1 MLRFTD
7 VTYSYPFSDKQA
19 VEQISL
25 HAEAGQ
31 ALLCTGSSGCGKSTL
46 IRLANG
52 LAPHYF
58 QGDLK
63 GQVVVAGTDNA
74 DRPIHAIGHDLGTL
88 FQDPEQQFFALNV
101 TDELAF
107 AHEWRNTPPNL
118 IKERIMAAAQQFG
131 LLELLE
137 SSIHELSEGQKQK
150 IALAGI
156 MSLGPK
162 LLILDEP
169 SANLDPEATRELAL
183 MLADLKKSGVT
194 LLIVDHRLYW
204 LRDLIDQVLVM
215 ENGRIVKQIPFAELD
230 DDALRE
236 RYGLRNTSVHDRRGQ
251 LACVTSHSGAISISG
266 LTFAY
271 QGKAPLFTDFSVALP
286 KGMVI
291 GIIGTNGVGK
301 TTFARLITG
310 LLPMKCGNISIDGKP
325 VTPKELM
332 HRSSIV
338 LQNTDHQLHMHTV
351 RKELEAVTHH
361 HADRADTVAVAAIM
375 QEFNIAHLADRHPQS
390 LSGGEKQRLVIAC
403 AVIRQPD
410 ILILD
415 EPTSGLDGA
424 NMAVIAE
431 TITRFARR
439 GACVLVISHDLE
451 LLERVCTCRMEL
463 CSTGLKTDNT
473 KELNHEQPN
482 N

>member
-1 MLRFTD
+1 MLKFTD
-7 VTYSYPFSDKQA
+7 VTYTYPFADKQA
-19 VEQISL
+19 VNQISL
-25 HAEAGQ
+25 QADAGQ
-31 ALLCTGSSGCGKSTL
+31 AILCTGSSGCGKSTL

-52 LAPHYF
+52 LAPHFF
-58 QGDLK
+58 QGTLT
-63 GQVVVAGTDNA
+63 GNVVVAGTDNT

-107 AHEWRNTPPNL
+107 AHEWRNTPPSL
-118 IKERIMAAAQQFG
+118 IRQRIMTAAQQFG
-131 LLELLE
+131 LQDLLE

-150 IALAGI
+150 VALAGI
-156 MSLGPK
+156 MSLAPHI
-162 LLILDEP
+162 LILDEP

-183 MLADLKKSGVT
+183 LLGELKRSGIT

-215 ENGRIVKQIPFAELD
+215 EDGRIVEQIPFQQLD
-230 DDALRE
+230 DDTLRA
-236 RYGLRNTSVHDRRGQ
+236 RYGLRNTTVHDHRNQ
-251 LACVTSHSGAISISG
+251 LSCVTSHAGAISISG

-291 GIIGTNGVGK
+291 GIIGDNGVGK

-310 LLPMKCGNISIDGKP
+310 LLPMKSGTICFDGKP

-351 RKELEAVTHH
+351 RKELEAVTQR
-361 HADRADTVAVAAIM
+361 HADRADAAAVEAIM
-375 QEFNIAHLADRHPQS
+375 QEFNIYHLAERHPQS

-424 NMAVIAE
+424 NMAVIAT
-431 TITRFARR
+431 TITRFAQQ

-463 CSTGLKTDNT
+463 RSTGLKTEN
-473 KELNHEQPN
+473 
-482 N
+482 

>member
-1 MLRFTD
+1 MLKFTD
-7 VTYSYPFSDKQA
+7 VTYRYPFSEKSA

-25 HAEAGQ
+25 NAEAGQ
-31 ALLCTGSSGCGKSTL
+31 AILCTGSSGCGKSTL

-58 QGDLK
+58 HGNLT
-63 GQVVVAGTDNA
+63 GTVSVAGINNS

-107 AHEWRNTPPNL
+107 AHEWRNTPPDV
-118 IKERIMAAAQQFG
+118 IKERIMASADSFG
-131 LLELLE
+131 LHDLLE

-156 MSLGPK
+156 MSLAPK
-162 LLILDEP
+162 VLILDEP
-169 SANLDPEATRELAL
+169 SANLDPKATRELGL
-183 MLADLKKSGVT
+183 MLARLKQSGIT

-204 LRDLIDQVLVM
+204 LRDLVDQVLVM
-215 ENGRIVKQIPFAELD
+215 EHGRIVKQVPFHELD
-230 DDALRE
+230 DSGLRE
-236 RYGLRNTSVHDRRGQ
+236 RYGLRNTTVHDCRHE
-251 LACVTSHSGAISISG
+251 LHCVTSRSGSIAISNLS
-266 LTFAY
+266 FAY
-271 QGKAPLFTDFSVALP
+271 QGKAELFTDFSVTLP
-286 KGMVI
+286 KGEVI
-291 GIIGTNGVGK
+291 GIIGNNGVGK

-310 LLPMKCGNISIDGKP
+310 LLPMKKGSISIDGKP
-325 VTPKELM
+325 VAPKELM
-332 HRSSIV
+332 QRSSIV

-351 RKELEAVTHH
+351 TKELEAVTQRHTGQ
-361 HADRADTVAVAAIM
+361 ADAAAVKAIM
-375 QEFNIAHLADRHPQS
+375 KKFRIDHLADRHPQS

-403 AVIRQPD
+403 AVIRRPD

-431 TITRFARR
+431 TITSFAEQ

-463 CSTGLKTDNT
+463 CNNGLKIQTERD
-473 KELNHEQPN
+473 EAYA
-482 N
+482 

>member
-1 MLRFTD
+1 MLKFTD
-7 VTYSYPFSDKQA
+7 VTYTYPFADKQA
-19 VEQISL
+19 VDQISL
-25 HAEAGQ
+25 QADAGQ
-31 ALLCTGSSGCGKSTL
+31 AILCTGSSGCGKSTL

-52 LAPHYF
+52 LVPHFF
-58 QGDLK
+58 QGSLTGK
-63 GQVVVAGTDNA
+63 VVVAGTDNT

-107 AHEWRNTPPNL
+107 AHEWRNTPPAL
-118 IKERIMAAAQQFG
+118 IRQRIRAAADRFG
-131 LLELLE
+131 LQDLLE

-150 IALAGI
+150 VALAGI
-156 MSLGPK
+156 MSLAPHI
-162 LLILDEP
+162 LILDEP

-183 MLADLKKSGVT
+183 LLGELKRSGIT

-215 ENGRIVKQIPFAELD
+215 EDGRIAERLTFQQLD
-230 DDALRE
+230 DNTLRA
-236 RYGLRNTSVHDRRGQ
+236 RYGLRNTTVHDHRNQ
-251 LACVTSHSGAISISG
+251 LSCVTSHAGAISISG
-266 LTFAY
+266 LSFAY

-291 GIIGTNGVGK
+291 GIIGDNGVGK

-310 LLPMKCGNISIDGKP
+310 LLPMKSGTICIDGKP

-351 RKELEAVTHH
+351 RKELEAVTQRHV
-361 HADRADTVAVAAIM
+361 DRADAAAVDAIM
-375 QEFNIAHLADRHPQS
+375 QEFNIYHLAERHPQS

-424 NMAVIAE
+424 NMAVIAA
-431 TITRFARR
+431 TITRFARQ
-439 GACVLVISHDLE
+439 GACVLIISHDLE

-463 CSTGLKTDNT
+463 CSTGLKTEN
-473 KELNHEQPN
+473 
-482 N
+482 

>member
-1 MLRFTD
+1 VLKFTD
-7 VTYSYPFSDKQA
+7 VTYTYPFADRQA
-19 VEQISL
+19 VDQISL
-25 HAEAGQ
+25 QADAGQ
-31 ALLCTGSSGCGKSTL
+31 AILCTGSSGCGKSTL

-52 LAPHYF
+52 LVPHFF
-58 QGDLK
+58 QGSLTGK
-63 GQVVVAGTDNA
+63 VVVAGTDNT

-118 IKERIMAAAQQFG
+118 IRQRIMAAADRFG
-131 LLELLE
+131 LQDLLE

-150 IALAGI
+150 VALASI
-156 MSLGPK
+156 MSLAPHI
-162 LLILDEP
+162 LILDEP

-183 MLADLKKSGVT
+183 LLGELKRSGIT

-215 ENGRIVKQIPFAELD
+215 EDGRIAERLTFQQLD
-230 DDALRE
+230 DDTLRA
-236 RYGLRNTSVHDRRGQ
+236 RYGLRNTTVHDHRNQ
-251 LACVTSHSGAISISG
+251 LSCVTSHAGAISISG

-291 GIIGTNGVGK
+291 GIIGDNGVGK

-310 LLPMKCGNISIDGKP
+310 LLPMKSGTICIDGKP

-351 RKELEAVTHH
+351 RKELEAVTQRHV
-361 HADRADTVAVAAIM
+361 DRADAAAVDAIM
-375 QEFNIAHLADRHPQS
+375 QEFNIYHLAERHPQS

-424 NMAVIAE
+424 NMAVIAA
-431 TITRFARR
+431 TITRFARQ
-439 GACVLVISHDLE
+439 GACVLIISHDLE

-463 CSTGLKTDNT
+463 CSTGLKTENT
-473 KELNHEQPN
+473 KE
-482 N
+482 